1 MDPEIEKILR
11 DQMEK
16 LPANLVD
23 LFTSNDLYEKI
34 KNIGIKNKLNNEQS
48 RALETEIYLIIL
60 GLENEDGLID
70 NLTENLPI
78 EVSIAI
84 SISRD
89 VDQLIL
95 DEIRDGVD
103 EVYKNTNNTEDFDH
117 ADWQENLNFII
128 SSGNK

>member
-95 DEIRDGVD
+95 DEINWHLM
-103 EVYKNTNNTEDFDH
+103 E
-117 ADWQENLNFII
+117 
-128 SSGNK
+128 